1 MHSIG
6 QQLNEQGNNFFSN
19 MGGGPGQIEVKVHMI
34 PGMGFPPPPQ
44 QTENTK
50 NLPNN
55 KEKKKNENNK
65 DSFNKLPGSF
75 FKGLKPKKT
84 DVAAIIDDEVVTKPS
99 TNIVT
104 PPSTPIASTT
114 SSSSTKHNKEA
125 SYKISSSGE
134 ALIDRFDE
142 FILEPPRDHN
152 LKLLWDRFIEEDIGN
167 KILKLNRR
175 FVVSELKRAQVK
187 HTPGAIKAL
196 NDILRRQL
204 LSRDEIKKALRIA
217 LKLQAGRYAL
227 VPSTTSASSISISST
242 TPSVDT
248 TAEVT
253 NEHVGSISVLNP
265 IVLSHWA
272 LDTAFCTIMKVPYP
286 RLGKPISR
294 DKDELATMQLD
305 KHEKAL
311 IGNVIS
317 PQDIGVTYDMI
328 GGLDEV
334 KEQLRQCITYPLK
347 YPRLYQE
354 GVASEAVKGV
364 LLFGPP
370 GTGNNMH
377 YYLINYI

>member
-19 MGGGPGQIEVKVHMI
+19 FAGPGQIEVKVHMI
-34 PGMGFPPPPQ
+34 PGMGFPPSPTQNPDNHGFK
-44 QTENTK
+44 TNIPDITK
-50 NLPNN
+50 NLSNN
-55 KEKKKNENNK
+55 KEKKRNENNK
-65 DSFNKLPGSF
+65 DIINSNLNKLPGSF
-75 FKGLKPKKT
+75 FKGLKSKKT
-84 DVAAIIDDEVVTKPS
+84 VTEEAVIDDVTKPS
-99 TNIVT
+99 NNSV
-104 PPSTPIASTT
+104 PP
-114 SSSSTKHNKEA
+114 TKQNKDI
-125 SYKISSSGE
+125 SYTLSSSGE
-134 ALIDRFDE
+134 ALIYRFDE

-152 LKLLWDRFIEEDIGN
+152 LKLLWDRFIEEEIGN
-167 KILKLNRR
+167 RILKLNRR
-175 FVVSELKRAQVK
+175 LVILELKRAQVK

-227 VPSTTSASSISISST
+227 VPTTSMT
-242 TPSVDT
+242 TTIDKDKTINSNNQI
-248 TAEVT
+248 A
-253 NEHVGSISVLNP
+253 NEHVKSISLNP
-265 IVLSHWA
+265 IVVSHWA

-370 GTGNNMH
+370 GTGIHNV
-377 YYLINYI
+377 LIII